1 MMVRIAY
8 LIVSALALGAIGC
21 GSGNQQR
28 NEIAAA
34 KAAVSP
40 VVEQPKPIV
49 TAPPIS
55 TASAEPPAVPVS
67 AVPSASRPKRH
78 TYNKVRQVVAVTTVH
93 CSPGEGRA
101 CELAT
106 EILNLPL
113 AERLAWAKQEFAK
126 REINDVRNDQ

>member
-8 LIVSALALGAIGC
+8 LIVSVLALGAIGC
-21 GSGNQQR
+21 GRGSRQQ
-28 NEIAAA
+28 NEITAA

-40 VVEQPKPIV
+40 VVEQPKPV
-49 TAPPIS
+49 PAAPPVSTAP
-55 TASAEPPAVPVS
+55 AEPPAVPVS
-67 AVPSASRPKRH
+67 AVPSKSRPERH
-78 TYNKVRQVVAVTTVH
+78 TYNKARHVVAVPRVQ
-93 CSPGEGRA
+93 CVPGESPA